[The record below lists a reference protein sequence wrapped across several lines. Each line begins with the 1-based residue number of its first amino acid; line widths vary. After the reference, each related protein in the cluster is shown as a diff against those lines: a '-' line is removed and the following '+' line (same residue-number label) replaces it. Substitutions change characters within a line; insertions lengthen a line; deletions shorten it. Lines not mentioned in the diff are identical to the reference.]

1 MSKQPDK
8 LSTDICASYHE
19 GLGVTTIARNFN
31 VSRSKVLGRINRWY
45 HSIYGE
51 PVKSFHEKRDKF
63 ADELKD
69 RYDLIYKPF
78 IYTRQTLSAALGC
91 TIAELNYMMNKYN
104 LDFDRIQSTK
114 KQRTIG
120 SIPLDEYL
128 YYQKIAKSMGMS
140 VRKFF
145 RRAATEFC
153 INHKGDF

>member
-1 MSKQPDK
+1 MSKHPDK

-45 HSIYGE
+45 HSIYGA
-51 PVKSFHEKRDKF
+51 PCKSFHEKRDEF
-63 ADELKD
+63 AKELKD

-78 IYTRQTLSAALGC
+78 IYNRKTLSSALSC
-91 TIAELNYMMNKYN
+91 TIAELTYMMDKYN
-104 LDFDRIQSTK
+104 LKFDRIQSTK

-120 SIPLDEYL
+120 SIPIDEYL

-140 VRKFF
+140 VRQFF
-145 RRAATEFC
+145 RRAAAEFC
-153 INHKGDF
+153 IEHEGDF